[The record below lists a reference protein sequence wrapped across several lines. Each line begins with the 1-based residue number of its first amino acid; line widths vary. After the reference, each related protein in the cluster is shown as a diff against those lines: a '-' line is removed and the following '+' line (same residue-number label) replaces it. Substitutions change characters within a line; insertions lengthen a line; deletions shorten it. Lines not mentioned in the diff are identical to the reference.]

1 MAFLTPSQ
9 KFRAALSSPTAS
21 LSHLDRVS
29 YKLQSSQPNVDY
41 ITSLRNTDP
50 STRQTSVHI
59 AANAGRVDVVEW
71 LIDEGHEDAEISRDV
86 AGETVLHIAA
96 AKGHVEILGLYLS
109 RYRFV
114 VDWVNSRGMTPL
126 HTVAMRGQ
134 LEAAQ
139 DEHEQ
144 ILLDHGADLN
154 APDLNGN
161 SPLHYALSWGKLP
174 VVKLLVE
181 LDCQTDSKNNQGF
194 TAAEYAY
201 SFAAADALKVY
212 IRLHL
217 DQRKAARS
225 SRSRQARTARSDSR
239 SSSTTPR
246 NLRQA
251 RQTSSSA
258 LSISLPPNSPP
269 IEEAPT
275 PPLPPLQHST
285 SPLPPPAD
293 SPAPSITSF
302 ASGPVGLGVHVDGSP
317 HLGPPLSA
325 SVQIHPRSSSP
336 SVASF
341 RPETPQSPVP
351 SYPSFDN
358 TTSPARSARSVSN
371 PVVDPSHPSP
381 STPTASPRPP
391 HAPSLSPL
399 SLRRIGRT
407 KSGNSPLSTPTNTFP
422 HSPTFLDS
430 ASSTGTAAPVSSNAT
445 PTRQTPSSVE
455 SSPVPPSSPGPNKL
469 RKKTG
474 RSSSASAETQR
485 PVAAAAVAAAAAE
498 GATILGGGR
507 GLRGERSMSFG
518 AAMASTGEVP
528 GLPANL
534 VGSPGRARSSTTQS
548 HDTTFTDSA
557 TSSSGPWAPAPGPGS
572 GMGARPASRSSS
584 QVRPSTPRTQSQRS
598 EASDRVPSPPPSA
611 PPVPSAS
618 TFAKTTIRE
627 HDPAFVVLAGSSTRS
642 SPMLPSSSAPPAT
655 PASPPLP
662 SAHKL
667 RKVSAPRD
675 RSESA
680 GSKASA
686 GTASTA
692 GSASGHGG
700 HGGGRL
706 ARALGLGRKGT

>member
-1 MAFLTPSQ
+1 MDFLTPSQ

-21 LSHLDRVS
+21 LSHLDRIS

-59 AANAGRVDVVEW
+59 AANVGRVDVVEW
-71 LIDEGHEDAEISRDV
+71 LIDEGHEDAEISRDI

-96 AKGHVEILGLYLS
+96 ARGHVEILGLYLS

-126 HTVAMRGQ
+126 HTVAMQGQ
-134 LEAAQ
+134 LEAA
-139 DEHEQ
+139 Q

-225 SRSRQARTARSDSR
+225 SRSRQARTARSTSR

-269 IEEAPT
+269 LEEAPT
-275 PPLPPLQHST
+275 PPLPPPLPHST
-285 SPLPPPAD
+285 SPLPPLAD
-293 SPAPSITSF
+293 SPAPSMTSF
-302 ASGPVGLGVHVDGSP
+302 ASGPVGLGVQVDGSP
-317 HLGPPLSA
+317 RLGPPLSA
-325 SVQIHPRSSSP
+325 PVPIHPRSSSP
-336 SVASF
+336 SVAPL

-351 SYPSFDN
+351 SHPSFDNN

-371 PVVDPSHPSP
+371 PAVDPSHPSP
-381 STPTASPRPP
+381 STPTPSPRPS

-399 SLRRIGRT
+399 SIRRIGRT
-407 KSGNSPLSTPTNTFP
+407 KSGNSPLSTPTHTIP
-422 HSPTFLDS
+422 HSPPSPDS
-430 ASSTGTAAPVSSNAT
+430 ASSTGTAAPVSFNAT

-469 RKKTG
+469 RKKTR
-474 RSSSASAETQR
+474 RSSNASAETHR
-485 PVAAAAVAAAAAE
+485 PEAGAAAVAE

-534 VGSPGRARSSTTQS
+534 VGSPGRTRSSTNPS
-548 HDTTFTDSA
+548 HGATLTDSA
-557 TSSSGPWAPAPGPGS
+557 TSSSAPGTGT
-572 GMGARPASRSSS
+572 GIGARPASRTSSS
-584 QVRPSTPRTQSQRS
+584 KVRPAGSRTHSHRS
-598 EASDRVPSPPPSA
+598 DTSDRLPSPSPPLGAAPVRSA
-611 PPVPSAS
+611 APAFFPNPAPR
-618 TFAKTTIRE
+618 AP
-627 HDPAFVVLAGSSTRS
+627 HDAAFVVLAGSSTRS
-642 SPMLPSSSAPPAT
+642 SPMLPSSAAPPAPRT
-655 PASPPLP
+655 SPPLSP
-662 SAHKL
+662 AQKL
-667 RKVSAPRD
+667 RKVSATRD

-686 GTASTA
+686 HTASTT
-692 GSASGHGG
+692 GSASGQAQGG
-700 HGGGRL
+700 HGAGRW
-706 ARALGLGRKGT
+706 ARALGLGRKGA